1 MDRPFRTRSIVHIG
15 QSIQADVLLVD
26 PLGQCGGQMVASC
39 RFNAADQP
47 ALRGLRIGHAGAGW
61 RYGRE
66 VWRVTSGVLSAA
78 RRGRRN

>member
-1 MDRPFRTRSIVHIG
+1 
-15 QSIQADVLLVD
+15 
-26 PLGQCGGQMVASC
+26 MVASC